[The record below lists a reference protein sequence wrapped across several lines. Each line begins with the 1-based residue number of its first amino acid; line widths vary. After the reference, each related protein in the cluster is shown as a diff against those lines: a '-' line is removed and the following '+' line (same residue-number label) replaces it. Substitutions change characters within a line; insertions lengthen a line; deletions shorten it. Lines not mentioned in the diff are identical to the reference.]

1 MPQISVYVT
10 DADMEWLN
18 KTCKDNSCGLS
29 NLIQALIRGDL
40 KWEEA
45 PAVKSTANAQD
56 DEVTIDG
63 EKIEE

>member
-1 MPQISVYVT
+1 
-10 DADMEWLN
+10 MEWLN

-45 PAVKSTANAQD
+45 K
-56 DEVTIDG
+56 DEEIKTESDEEI
-63 EKIEE
+63 KIEDE